1 MTDGTNVSQIES
13 GNNDPQAASL
23 AKQERRSERR
33 LMIDGKINSTVD
45 WLTSLQRQ
53 VDEGKITSEERN
65 KIIARTIT
73 ARDLLAERARGG
85 SKKDPM
91 TGLLNVSAFR
101 EEIGKL
107 IDNVSP
113 FGLLIIDIDHFKA
126 VNDRHGHAAG
136 DSVLTQ
142 TAENLTS
149 HLRQTRTDEKQNDKI
164 FRYGGEEF
172 AVLLPGI
179 NNEADLMA
187 VAEKIRNY
195 IENFPYSV
203 KKAEKNIDIPLTVSI
218 GGGINR
224 REPAESFFERVD
236 VQGLYNA
243 KETGRNKTIIVP
255 EK

>member
-1 MTDGTNVSQIES
+1 MSEDGQ
-13 GNNDPQAASL
+13 GKRFQGD
-23 AKQERRSERR
+23 ERRSERR
-33 LMIDGKINSTVD
+33 LKIDEKINSTVD
-45 WLTSLQRQ
+45 WLTLLQKQ

-65 KIIARTIT
+65 KIIARSII
-73 ARDLLAERARGG
+73 ARDLVAERASGK

-107 IDNVSP
+107 IDNGSP
-113 FGLLIIDIDHFKA
+113 FGLLIIDIDHFKT
-126 VNDRHGHAAG
+126 VNDRHGHADG
-136 DSVLTQ
+136 NSVLIQ
-142 TAENLTS
+142 TAQNLAS
-149 HLRQTRTDEKQNDKI
+149 HLRQIRTDEKQNDKI

-179 NNEADLMA
+179 NNEADLMT
-187 VAEKIRNY
+187 VAEKIRSY

-224 REPAESFFERVD
+224 QEPAESFFERVD

-243 KETGRNKTIIVP
+243 KETGRNKTVIVL
-255 EK
+255 KK